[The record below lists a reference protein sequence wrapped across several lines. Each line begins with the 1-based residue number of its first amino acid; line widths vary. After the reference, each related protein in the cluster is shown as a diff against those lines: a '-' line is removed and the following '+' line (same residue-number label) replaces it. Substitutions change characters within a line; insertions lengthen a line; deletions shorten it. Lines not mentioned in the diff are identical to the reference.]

1 MYDLEP
7 AFNTVDS
14 QDSGRMAR
22 VLSLAVNPREVSILF
37 ER

>member
-7 AFNTVDS
+7 AFNMVGS

-22 VLSLAVNPREVSILF
+22 VLSLAVNREESTLLY

>member
-14 QDSGRMAR
+14 RDSGRMAR
-22 VLSLAVNPREVSILF
+22 VLSLAVNHEKSILA